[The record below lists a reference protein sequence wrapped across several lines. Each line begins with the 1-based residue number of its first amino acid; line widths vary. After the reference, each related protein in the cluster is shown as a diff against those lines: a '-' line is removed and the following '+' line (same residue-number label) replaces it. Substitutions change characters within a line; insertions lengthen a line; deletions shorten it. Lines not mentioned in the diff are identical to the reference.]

1 LPIGRHVLQVVTVD
15 ENRQQ
20 TVVEMTVNIAQPPPA
35 PELNRSTN
43 ERPTLFPGQ
52 SIATN
57 GGQPEPVVVTPI
69 PDQKQATIQGDG
81 WSMAVGVEG
90 DGGVASGEGGAEVT
104 FVRDQGAVVSGEG
117 FMPGTRADVW
127 LFSDPTL
134 LGTVDI
140 DANGEFNGVVNIDG
154 NVVTVGEHTLQL
166 QGVGEDGFVRAANLG
181 VNVTDVAPALT
192 AESSGSLFWLW
203 MLVLLG
209 VVSVAAAGTWMVRGA
224 RGAVQDSPLRPKVIR
239 Y

>member
-1 LPIGRHVLQVVTVD
+1 
-15 ENRQQ
+15 
-20 TVVEMTVNIAQPPPA
+20 
-35 PELNRSTN
+35 
-43 ERPTLFPGQ
+43 
-52 SIATN
+52 
-57 GGQPEPVVVTPI
+57 
-69 PDQKQATIQGDG
+69 
-81 WSMAVGVEG
+81 MAVGVDG
-90 DGGVASGEGGAEVT
+90 DGGGVSSGEGGAEVT
-104 FVRDQGAVVSGEG
+104 FVRDQGAAVSGEG

-166 QGVGEDGFVRAANLG
+166 QGVGADGFVRAANLG
-181 VNVTDVAPALT
+181 VSVMDEAPALT
-192 AESSGSLFWLW
+192 EESSGSLFWLW

-209 VVSVAAAGTWMVRGA
+209 VVTVAAAGTWMVRRA
-224 RGAVQDSPLRPKVIR
+224 RGAVPVSPLRPKVVR